1 MNVWPCNPLED
12 TWNLRGCTWICQN
25 KCRMPQNHWLYL
37 SNSAWTKCHGANV
50 RYPTFFKVI
59 FNGLI
64 TSWTSYVYC
73 KRVTRCQV
81 LIQDPEKW
89 GSAGLPHVRC
99 AIAGEC
105 LAAIDPLLGR
115 DVCMM
120 DIAEFQDCLQ
130 QGATDA
136 AWHNFW
142 SVSSLTFNV
151 IGGRRSSE
159 DVGNDWHIYIY
170 WTHHLEQKK
179 YQVGQ
184 VTTCSHSNNIPV
196 RYACVPSLTTATASW
211 CHHHPAPLAVAQPGA
226 YQRMLRGRAC
236 YEGYVIYV
244 MKDMLKVQSHTHTNA
259 YVICIYICVCVLY
272 INVIYTYR
280 LHTHT
285 PVLIHTDIN
294 MFVLYM

>member
-1 MNVWPCNPLED
+1 MQ
-12 TWNLRGCTWICQN
+12 TGHT
-25 KCRMPQNHWLYL
+25 M
-37 SNSAWTKCHGANV
+37 
-50 RYPTFFKVI
+50 
-59 FNGLI
+59 
-64 TSWTSYVYC
+64 
-73 KRVTRCQV
+73 V

-99 AIAGEC
+99 TIAGEC
-105 LAAIDPLLGR
+105 LAAIDPLFGR

-159 DVGNDWHIYIY
+159 DVGNDWYIYIY
-170 WTHHLEQKK
+170 ILNSSFGTKK

-236 YEGYVIYV
+236 YEGYAIYV
-244 MKDMLKVQSHTHTNA
+244 KKDMLKVQSHTNTNTHMHML
-259 YVICIYICVCVLY
+259 YVHIYIY
-272 INVIYTYR
+272 IYVYYIY
-280 LHTHT
+280 
-285 PVLIHTDIN
+285 I
-294 MFVLYM
+294 